1 MALHALNSSESI
13 QTGQFGG
20 FCPYWTVVD
29 GQVLVADTA
38 EEIILALPEGKRVI
52 DPVAVLE
59 LLQFNYMLGNRTLVQ
74 GVQRMPWRA
83 TLRGDGVVGRR
94 PPLPHANRY
103 VSPQDVAQTL
113 RELLEEELYNIT
125 RNYQRVFL
133 LLSGGLD
140 SRVVAGVLKK
150 IEPQLQ
156 AQIAC
161 VTWGHPESR
170 DVVYARR
177 IASWYDWGF
186 FHVPYD
192 HELGWSNILRGAI
205 WGGSEATGI
214 HLHGMEWFRNVQPED
229 LVIAS
234 SFGDSVGR
242 AEFGSVHVKKLSLA
256 LLQNPGRLLHP
267 SLIRINDLLTLAEK
281 DRETAWQGEQTA
293 PDWVRCELDM
303 QENYMRRMLCH
314 PMDYI
319 RQFCSLHQAFTSDE
333 VVSYMWSLSPDCRTD
348 EIYHQLLKDLDF
360 RLYSLPWARTGVAPN
375 GTIDPDPKLRKEY
388 HEWGKWLRHDLRP
401 RLEPLVFSPG
411 LNELGLFYGP
421 AIRYTWDRFLAEP
434 DDRLGTGENVVKLCS
449 IELSH
454 RHFKI
459 RPCRNPTYWQ
469 DVISDIVWRGL
480 RQPRSIGSRGFRKA
494 RRILLL

>member
-1 MALHALNSSESI
+1 MLRKLSASESI
-13 QTGQFGG
+13 QTAQFGG
-20 FCPYWTVVD
+20 FCPYWTAVD

-38 EEIILALPEGKRVI
+38 EEIILALPEDKRII

-74 GVQRMPWRA
+74 GVQRMPWHA
-83 TLRGDGVVGRR
+83 TLRGDGVIERR
-94 PPLPHANRY
+94 LPLPHANRY

-113 RELLEEELYNIT
+113 RELLEEELYNVT
-125 RNYQRVFL
+125 RNHQRVFL

-140 SRVVAGVLKK
+140 SRVVAGVLKE

-177 IASWYDWGF
+177 IASWYGWEF

-192 HELGWSNILRGAI
+192 HELGWSNIQRGAI
-205 WGGSEATGI
+205 WGGAEVTGI
-214 HLHGMEWFRNVQPED
+214 HLHGEDWFRGVQPEN
-229 LVIAS
+229 LVVAA

-242 AEFGSVHVKKLSLA
+242 AEFSSVHVKNLSLA
-256 LLQNPGRLLHP
+256 PLRNTGRLLHP
-267 SLIRINDLLTLAEK
+267 SLINDLLTLAEK
-281 DRETAWQGEQTA
+281 DRETAWEGEQTA
-293 PDWVRCELDM
+293 PDWMRQELDM

-314 PMDYI
+314 AMDYI

-348 EIYHQLLKDLDF
+348 EIYYQLLKDLDF
-360 RLYSLPWARTGVAPN
+360 RLYSLPWTRTGVAPD
-375 GTIDPDPKLRKEY
+375 GTTEPDPKLRKEF

-401 RLEPLVFSPG
+401 RLESLIFSPG
-411 LNELGLFYGP
+411 LRELGLFYSP
-421 AIRYTWDRFLAEP
+421 AIRRMWDGFLTEP

-449 IELSH
+449 IELSR

-459 RPCRNPTYWQ
+459 RPCRKPTYWQ
-469 DVISDIVWRGL
+469 DVISGIVWRGL
-480 RQPRSIGSRGFRKA
+480 RQTRSIGARAFRRA
-494 RRILLL
+494 RRWIS